1 MFSIDLPDNTT
12 MYVPAGMVSIDLIFM
27 LSVNMVNEIFN
38 KTSFPITL
46 AYNNVWWD
54 DISWD
59 LSIRCVHVRYVHMET
74 VYGYLNLIN

>member
-46 AYNNVWWD
+46 AYNNV
-54 DISWD
+54 
-59 LSIRCVHVRYVHMET
+59 
-74 VYGYLNLIN
+74 

>member
-12 MYVPAGMVSIDLIFM
+12 MYIPAGMVSIDLIFM

-46 AYNNVWWD
+46 AYNNVWY

-59 LSIRCVHVRYVHMET
+59 LSIRCVHVIDMST
-74 VYGYLNLIN
+74 